1 MTAPREVP
9 NAEEVPDYAD
19 EAEHAHT
26 AAVARFEEESD
37 GPVEPKKKV
46 SHLGT
51 FAAFFSGAMF
61 VVAVIVLYETL
72 KRYSLDQITSHFADL
87 TWAEIVRAGILTVL
101 GYFVLTFYD
110 VLALQHV
117 RRHVRYLKVALA
129 SFIGFAFAHNMG
141 MAPLTGGSVR
151 LRIYSE
157 EGLTANEIATIIM
170 FCTLTFSLGVT
181 AAGAALFFVIPPELL
196 DNIYVPHFVARPL
209 AALLLL
215 ALLGY
220 VYLTWK
226 VRRPIRVFGWHFHLP
241 TLRSTIL
248 QILLAVVDLSIA
260 GSVLYVLLPGEVT
273 LPLPVFLAVYM
284 VAMLIGMLSHVPGGL
299 GVFEALVVLMLPDAP
314 PDAVFGAL
322 LAYRITY
329 YIVPFAIA
337 AATLG
342 IREAIKSHHYSRR
355 RRTARR

>member
-1 MTAPREVP
+1 MTTPDEAPK
-9 NAEEVPDYAD
+9 AEEGHDYAD
-19 EAEHAHT
+19 EVEHAHT
-26 AAVARFEEESD
+26 AAMARFEEESD
-37 GPVEPKKKV
+37 GPNDPQKKI
-46 SHLGT
+46 SHLST

-61 VVAVIVLYETL
+61 VVAVIVLYEVL
-72 KRYSLDQITSHFADL
+72 KRYSLDQLVSHFADL
-87 TWAEIVRAGILTVL
+87 TWGEIARAGILTVL

-117 RRHVRYLKVALA
+117 HRHVPYRKVALA

-181 AAGAALFFVIPPELL
+181 AAGSALFFFIPPEIL

-209 AALLLL
+209 AALML
-215 ALLGY
+215 AALVGY
-220 VYLTWK
+220 LFLTWK
-226 VRRPIRVFGWHFHLP
+226 MRRTIRVFGWHFHLP
-241 TLRSTIL
+241 TLRSTII
-248 QILLAVVDLSIA
+248 QVLLAVIDLSIA
-260 GSVLYVLLPGEVT
+260 GSVLYVLLPGEVSLS
-273 LPLPVFLAVYM
+273 LPIFLAVYM
-284 VAMLIGMLSHVPGGL
+284 VAMLVGMLSHVPGGL

-314 PDAVFGAL
+314 PDAVFGSL

-329 YIVPFAIA
+329 YLVPFAIA

-342 IREAIKSHHYSRR
+342 SREIIKSHHYSMRR
-355 RRTARR
+355 RASQR

>member
-1 MTAPREVP
+1 MSSPREVP
-9 NAEEVPDYAD
+9 NADEAPDYAD

-26 AAVARFEEESD
+26 AALARFEQESD
-37 GPVEPKKKV
+37 GPVEPQKRV
-46 SHLGT
+46 SRLTT
-51 FAAFFSGAMF
+51 FAAFFSGAVF
-61 VVAVIVLYETL
+61 VAAVIVLYEVL
-72 KRYSLDQITSHFADL
+72 KRYSLDQLVSHFADL
-87 TWAEIVRAGILTVL
+87 TWGELVRAGILTVL

-117 RRHVRYLKVALA
+117 RRHVPYRKVALA

-181 AAGAALFFVIPPELL
+181 AAGSALFFCIPADIL
-196 DNIYVPHFVARPL
+196 DNIYVPHYVAQPL
-209 AALLLL
+209 AALML
-215 ALLGY
+215 AVLVGY
-220 VYLTWK
+220 VFLTWRM
-226 VRRPIRVFGWHFHLP
+226 RRAIKVFGWHFHLP
-241 TLRSTIL
+241 TLRSTVF
-248 QILLAVVDLSIA
+248 QVLLAVVDLSIA

-273 LPLPVFLAVYM
+273 LSLPVFLAVYM
-284 VAMLIGMLSHVPGGL
+284 VAMLVGMLSHVPGGL

-314 PDAVFGAL
+314 PDAVFGSL
-322 LAYRITY
+322 LAYRVTY
-329 YIVPFAIA
+329 YIIPFAIA

-355 RRTARR
+355 RRASRR